1 MSTGSTTSPRLPW
14 FTRGDADG
22 FIGLF
27 IDNLLQLL
35 LIAVL
40 TPLICGLPV
49 ELVITH
55 ILPAAAVS
63 ILFGNLF
70 YTWQARRLA
79 RRTGRTDVTALPYGI
94 NTVSLIA
101 YIFLVMAPIW
111 RETGNVNLV
120 WQAGVFACLLSGFFE
135 LAGAFCVDFLRRY
148 LPRAALLSTLAG
160 IALTFI
166 AMGFAFQIFAMPAI
180 AVAPML
186 LIVLAYACRAR
197 LSWGLPAGFV
207 AIGIGVASAWLL
219 RWLGLPSF
227 SPPTTTVLLGFHWP
241 TPDFSS
247 LWQFIITGEG
257 WRFLAV
263 IFPMSLFNVVG
274 SLQSLES
281 AEAAGDRYETRSSL
295 AANGLGS
302 LLAGFFGS
310 PFPTTIYIGH
320 PGWKAMGAGQGYSAL
335 NGVVIAAL
343 CFSGT
348 TTLILQVVPLEV
360 TLGILIWIGIV
371 MMAQAYQETLKEH
384 ALAVSMGLV
393 PSLGAWA
400 YLLITSTLQVAG
412 HTLQETYSAFG
423 STLYIEGVIALNQGF
438 LLSSMLLAALV
449 AFTID
454 RRWLAA
460 MVTSLA
466 LAVLS
471 AGGLIHAWEFAP
483 DGSAVGKMGWMAAP
497 AFFGAYL
504 GCAAIL
510 MVIWFWSRFS
520 APPSA
525 DAPSSRAE

>member
-1 MSTGSTTSPRLPW
+1 MTSSRLRW
-14 FTRGDADG
+14 ITRGDADG

-40 TPLICGLPV
+40 TPLICGLPL
-49 ELVITH
+49 ELVITR
-55 ILPAAAVS
+55 ILPAAAIS

-101 YIFLVMAPIW
+101 YIFLIMAPIW
-111 RETGNVNLV
+111 RETGNVHLV
-120 WQAGVFACLLSGFFE
+120 WQAGVFACVLSGLFE
-135 LAGAFCVDFLRRY
+135 LIGAFFVDALRRY

-166 AMGFAFQIFAMPAI
+166 AMGFAFQIFAAPAI
-180 AVAPML
+180 AVVPML
-186 LIVLAYACRAR
+186 LIVLAYACRAQ
-197 LSWGLPAGFV
+197 LPWGLPAGFV
-207 AIGIGVASAWLL
+207 AILLGVGSAWVL
-219 RWLGLPSF
+219 RWLGWPSF
-227 SPPTTTVLLGFHWP
+227 TPTEAPALLGFHWP
-241 TPDFSS
+241 VPDFSS
-247 LWQFIITGEG
+247 LWQFIVSGEG
-257 WRFLAV
+257 WRFMAV

-295 AANGLGS
+295 AANGVGS

-320 PGWKAMGAGQGYSAL
+320 PGWKAMGAGQSYSAI
-335 NGVVIAAL
+335 NGLVIALL

-371 MMAQAYQETLKEH
+371 MMAQAYQETPREH
-384 ALAVSMGLV
+384 ALAVSLGLV

-412 HTLQETYSAFG
+412 RTLEETYSAFG
-423 STLYIEGVIALNQGF
+423 SALYIEGVIALNQGF

-449 AFTID
+449 AFAID
-454 RRWLAA
+454 RRWPAA
-460 MVTSLA
+460 VITSLA
-466 LAVLS
+466 LALLS
-471 AGGLIHAWEFAP
+471 ATGLIHAWEFSA
-483 DGSAVGKMGWMAAP
+483 DGSAVGQMGWMAAP

-510 MVIWFWSRFS
+510 GAVWMWSRFF
-520 APPSA
+520 ATALPFPA
-525 DAPSSRAE
+525 NK